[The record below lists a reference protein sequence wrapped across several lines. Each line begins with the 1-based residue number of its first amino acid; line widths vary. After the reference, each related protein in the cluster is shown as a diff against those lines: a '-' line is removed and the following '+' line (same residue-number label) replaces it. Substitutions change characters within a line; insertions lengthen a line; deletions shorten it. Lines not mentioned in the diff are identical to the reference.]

1 MWFEEVVGADAL
13 VVEGGVMLGVI
24 VAHVLEAGMPMYMEL
39 FAGNLV
45 RNPEV
50 THLHGMGALA
60 FNSVVGNAG
69 GSRVVA
75 VNGRGWLGV
84 AEFVEN

>member
-1 MWFEEVVGADAL
+1 MFGVV
-13 VVEGGVMLGVI
+13 
-24 VAHVLEAGMPMYMEL
+24 VAHVLEAGMPMYTEL

-50 THLHGMGALA
+50 SHLHGTGALV

-84 AEFVEN
+84 AKFMEN